1 MSSARALVSHAAR
14 QVQVPDTN
22 TRSRLKVMVALY
34 SRSLR
39 RIERIR
45 RAAHV
50 VTATHWFTHT
60 TYPPATPLSPK
71 GNTPATGRRSRP
83 TDNHP
88 TARDGKRC
96 RAVAQEEREKHRC
109 VDR

>member
-14 QVQVPDTN
+14 QVPVPDTN
-22 TRSRLKVMVALY
+22 SRSRLKVMVALY

-50 VTATHWFTHT
+50 VTSLIHPHH
-60 TYPPATPLSPK
+60 SP
-71 GNTPATGRRSRP
+71 TGEP
-83 TDNHP
+83 
-88 TARDGKRC
+88 
-96 RAVAQEEREKHRC
+96 AVAKSKHSGHWPPIAP
-109 VDR
+109 DG